1 MGPRHCARVCL
12 CVRLHAGTCA
22 YVVYCMCAL
31 AWCCCLSNTLPDSW
45 FSFLSE
51 QTADKM
57 DRERDGGGRDEDF
70 PTLGIEPLT
79 LMVGAL
85 LYVVTGG
92 IEEMK

>member
-1 MGPRHCARVCL
+1 MLVCVFVCASYVSM
-12 CVRLHAGTCA
+12 CA

-57 DRERDGGGRDEDF
+57 DRECDGGGRDEEF
-70 PTLGIEPLT
+70 AAQGMERLAP
-79 LMVGAL
+79 MV
-85 LYVVTGG
+85 
-92 IEEMK
+92 